1 MTKRILNIGNL
12 QVYQGY
18 SDEFLDWYAAK
29 DKCQEIGKGWR
40 LPEEE
45 EIKYIKEF
53 YDLGILNVE
62 SPDDK
67 PAFFWLGEIPV
78 VFGRAFKYNFKND
91 YLTDSNKIKEYNLV
105 LPVRKIKLK

>member
-18 SDEFLDWYAAK
+18 TNEFLDWYGAI
-29 DKCQEIGKGWR
+29 DMCREIGKGWR
-40 LPEEE
+40 LPDDE
-45 EIKYIKEF
+45 EIKYIKDF

-62 SPDDK
+62 SPDAK
-67 PAFFWLGEIPV
+67 PAFFWLVEIPEI
-78 VFGRAFKYNFKND
+78 FGRAFKYNFKND

-105 LPVRKIKLK
+105 LPVRKIK

>member
-18 SDEFLDWYAAK
+18 TDGFFDWYDAR
-29 DKCQEIGKGWR
+29 DKCWELGNEWR

-67 PAFFWLGEIPV
+67 PAFFWLSEIPT
-78 VFGRAFKYNFKND
+78 VFGKAFKYNFKTD
-91 YLTDSNKIKEYNLV
+91 YLVDSYKSNDYNLV
-105 LPVRKIKLK
+105 LPVKKIKMK